1 MWKTYTR
8 NAPMK
13 INGEDILVVLELQD
27 NLLDKNVRLLIMVAS
42 LSLSCGLLTSFFQGT
57 EPIITNVSGP

>member
-13 INGEDILVVLELQD
+13 VNGEDILVILELQD
-27 NLLDKNVRLLIMVAS
+27 NLLDKNVRLLTMVAS
-42 LSLSCGLLTSFFQGT
+42 LSHA
-57 EPIITNVSGP
+57 VV